1 MKKKFLALVMTLA
14 MVLSLV
20 PVTALATDGDE
31 EETSPAGSTIYV
43 DANSTKDGEGDG
55 SQDNP
60 YKNLVTAVNKATSG
74 DTIILGKGNYTLY
87 GIPSAGTTKG
97 KDLTFI
103 GQGADETGWNIGA
116 EVPDPAHFGTEYNG
130 DYSFDGA
137 GTVTFQ
143 NMTLRSGTVDF
154 LGFIRANKTVVEN
167 CTINGKTFYWGYQSA
182 EFRNTTFNC
191 PQGDYA
197 LWTYSSPVMTFDGCK
212 FNSSGKV
219 INVYTDY
226 GAGKN
231 DITVNFKDCTVN
243 NSNSGILSKQ
253 VLNINDSN
261 MGNFKYRLN
270 ISGDIMVSNVKCD
283 EVTCSRLFGFGGK
296 TGNNSG
302 RLVVNIEGKTV
313 WENGER
319 VGSHSQDFATGS
331 YDNGNADGKKN
342 QYTEG
347 YKDNAFTTTESDW
360 TLDPKDG
367 KMHRTVTKT
376 CNYCGD
382 EEVTQET
389 KEPTP
394 VEPDDPNAPVW
405 QTSKS
410 KKATNLN
417 GNYESKVTLSLPS
430 AQENLVTDVV
440 FVLDESSCTEQVQKS
455 VNSMLEQLYSHIQNT
470 GAKIKIGA
478 VQFRGSVR
486 QLNLTELNEKTKN
499 SVTEFMSTKPDVK
512 GSNMN
517 AGLLAAQ
524 KMLKADIGVDDG
536 RKYVILVSDGITYIW
551 DDENTENQEN
561 YGVNS
566 VNQDST
572 EPMLANPQSWD
583 IKYYA
588 KYIPTDWATHF
599 SKIQPLLDKTIQE
612 KASIYIRDVDIS
624 SNPYITY
631 EEKDVYASTVDI
643 ALYKS
648 YEAYQALASKYHTY
662 SVCAGNED
670 EMKVLPWGPS
680 FMEYLANGE
689 EVSFEEIQ
697 NEIIYLLDN
706 GSYVTDYMGYVEGDY
721 NFDFIND
728 ASKLTITVGRGE
740 SKETLKAE
748 KIGENCYGF
757 GPMAIAQTLEEG
769 TPEIR
774 AYQYVLDYVPG
785 EKKGDEHFVWHINVP
800 VSNFDPVALTYSV
813 KLVNPKSASGTYGQ
827 YDADGSKKYSGLYT
841 NNSATLYPKDS
852 NKNWGIPENFLKPTV
867 SYTVSSGSG
876 GSHKPTVT
884 IPDDVPTGLNGK
896 DHYAYVVGYPDGMV
910 YPQKNIT
917 RAEVATIFFRLLEDE
932 TREANMTKSNGY
944 NDMKDGAWYTCA
956 VSTLS
961 KMGII
966 KGYEDGS
973 FKPDASISRAEFA
986 AIAARFDPDGDKT
999 PATFSDVSS
1008 HWAKDEISIAANHGW
1023 IKGYEDGSFKPDQK
1037 ITRAETMTLVNRVL
1051 KRLPETKDDL
1061 HKDMKTWPDNQ
1072 NESAWFYLAVQ
1083 EATNSHYQKL
1093 KKDGTHE
1100 TWESMRE
1107 TRDWAALE
1115 K

>member
-1 MKKKFLALVMTLA
+1 MKKKFLALVMTLS

-20 PVTALATDGDE
+20 PVTALATGGNE
-31 EETSPAGSTIYV
+31 EGTPSAGSTIYV
-43 DANSTKDGEGDG
+43 DATNGDDDQADVG
-55 SQDNP
+55 TAADKA
-60 YKNLVTAVNKATSG
+60 YKTLEKAVTAAVSG
-74 DTIILGKGNYTLY
+74 DTIRLSEGKYTLY
-87 GIPSAGTTKG
+87 KKGAVTKD
-97 KDLTFI
+97 KDLTFV
-103 GQGADETGWNIGA
+103 GQGTDKTSWGIGA
-116 EVPDPAHFGTEYNG
+116 TMPDPDKFGTEYNG

-137 GTVTFQ
+137 KTITFKD
-143 NMTLRSGTVDF
+143 MTLQSASADY
-154 LGFIRANKTVVEN
+154 LGFIRADQTVVED
-167 CTINGKTFYWGYQSA
+167 CIINGKTFYWGYKSA
-182 EFRNTTFNC
+182 TFTNTTFNC
-191 PQGDYA
+191 PSGDYA
-197 LWTYSSPVMTFDGCK
+197 LWTYSSPTMTFDNCT

-226 GAGKN
+226 GAGTH
-231 DITVNFKDCTVN
+231 DITVNFKNCTIDN
-243 NSNSGILSKQ
+243 KIPIKQ

-296 TGNNSG
+296 AETNNTG

-319 VGSHSQDFATGS
+319 VGSHSQDFDTGS

-347 YKDNAFTTTESDW
+347 YKDNAFTTTESEW
-360 TLDPKDG
+360 TFNPQDG
-367 KMHRTVTKT
+367 KMHRTVTKK
-376 CNYCGD
+376 CDYCPYK
-382 EEVTQET
+382 EVTKET

-410 KKATNLN
+410 KTATKLN
-417 GNYESKVTLSLPS
+417 GNYESEVTLSLPS

-455 VNSMLEQLYSHIQNT
+455 VKSMMEQLYSHIQNT

-478 VQFRGSVR
+478 VQFRGSIR

-524 KMLKADIGVDDG
+524 KMLKEDIGVDDG

-599 SKIQPLLDKTIQE
+599 SEIQPLLDKTITE

-624 SNPYITY
+624 SNPYIAY
-631 EEKDVYASTVDI
+631 EEKGDYASTVDI

-648 YEAYQALASKYHTY
+648 YNAYQALASKYHTY
-662 SVCAGNED
+662 SVCAGNEG

-706 GSYVTDYMGYVEGDY
+706 GSYVTDYMGYAEGDY

-757 GPMAIAQTLEEG
+757 GQMAIAQTLEEG
-769 TPEIR
+769 TPEIK
-774 AYQYVLDYVPG
+774 AYQYVLEYVPD

-867 SYTVSSGSG
+867 SYTVSGGSG
-876 GSHKPTVT
+876 GNHKPTVT

-896 DHYAYVVGYPDGMV
+896 DHYAYVVGYPDGLV

-917 RAEVATIFFRLLEDE
+917 RAEVATIFFRLLEDK
-932 TREANMTKSNGY
+932 TREANMTKSNSY

-1083 EATNSHYQKL
+1083 EATNSHYQNL

-1100 TWESMRE
+1100 KWESMRE